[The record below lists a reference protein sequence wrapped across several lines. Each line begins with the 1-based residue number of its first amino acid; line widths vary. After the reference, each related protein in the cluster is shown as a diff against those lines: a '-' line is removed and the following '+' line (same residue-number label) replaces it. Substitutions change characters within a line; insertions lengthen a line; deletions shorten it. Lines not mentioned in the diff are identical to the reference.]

1 MKLCYEGL
9 KDWDLWA
16 SAEVKLPGFDWKAM
30 CLETE
35 KSPLWVHFGAG
46 NIFRGFIARL
56 QQELLNKELVKSGIV
71 AADTFDYGIIDEIYT
86 PHDSMT

>member
-1 MKLCYEGL
+1 M
-9 KDWDLWA
+9 DWDLWA

-56 QQELLNKELVKSGIV
+56 QQELLTRNWLRAELLLPIPL
-71 AADTFDYGIIDEIYT
+71 IME
-86 PHDSMT
+86 